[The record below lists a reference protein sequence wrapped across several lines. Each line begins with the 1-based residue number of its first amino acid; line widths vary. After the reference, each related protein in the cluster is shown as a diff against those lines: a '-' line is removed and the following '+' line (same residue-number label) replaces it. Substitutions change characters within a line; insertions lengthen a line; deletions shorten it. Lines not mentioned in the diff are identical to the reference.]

1 MPRVILVWR
10 RRFYVLALLALSL
23 SAAGIVQLWVNVSRI
38 EAALPL
44 TSLYR
49 ERDFSAF
56 FHDLTRLEAA
66 LQMAAVVPDEK
77 NYAALDFALDLAT
90 LRQRDNIGVYGE
102 SGVEGLD
109 AFNRRLAEVLARL
122 DTLRAT
128 RPQDGIGLG
137 AELDRISGL
146 RAELQALNDA
156 LFQSSMEQA
165 SSQRTSLGQLR
176 QSMSALIVLLGAFGL
191 GLAGLLLRQQRSIRT
206 LEQRDVELRAG
217 EAVQRELRERLEKI
231 ADNVPGVIYQ
241 YRQSIDGRSTYPYAS
256 QGIRALF
263 GVSPE
268 EVRRDGNR
276 VLAAIHP
283 EDRERVSESLLLS
296 AQTLQ
301 PWNCEY
307 RVGRPESPVW
317 VSAYATPQ
325 LEGDGSVLWHGYAHD
340 VSRHKAAEDEIR
352 QLAFYDPLTG
362 LPNRRLLMD
371 RLRHALA
378 GQLPGQRHGALLFID
393 LDNFK
398 TLNDTQ
404 GHEYGDHLL
413 CQVAERLVSSVRGA
427 DTVARLGGDEFVVM
441 LQDLSAQPREA
452 VAAAEAV
459 GDKILLALNSPYLI
473 AGREFHS
480 TPSIG
485 ITLFDAA
492 DQHIDE
498 LLKRADLAM
507 YQAKEAGRNTL
518 RFFDPAMQAEVAAYS
533 ALESDLRQAL
543 REGQFL
549 LHYQPQLDRS
559 GKATGAEALL
569 RWQHPARGNI
579 PPADFIPL
587 AERSGLIV
595 PVGRWVLESACRQLA
610 AWAQV
615 PATAQL
621 TLAVNVSVRQFR
633 HPDFVDQV
641 VGALDRSGADP
652 LRLKLELTESL
663 LLDDVEEIV
672 AKMTRLKQLGVGFSL
687 DDFGTGYSSLAY
699 LKRLPIE
706 QLKIDRSFVR
716 DVLTDPNDAVIAR
729 TIIALGQSLGLS
741 VMAEG
746 VETEAQYAFL
756 SRHGCEAF
764 QGFLF
769 GQPKAEWSLLGASPA
784 VSFS

>member
-1 MPRVILVWR
+1 MPRVIQVWR

-23 SAAGIVQLWVNVSRI
+23 SAVGMVQLWVNVSRI

-66 LQMAAVVPDEK
+66 LQLAAAVPTEK
-77 NYAALDFALDLAT
+77 NYAALDFALDLAA

-109 AFNRRLAEVLARL
+109 AFNRELAAVLARL
-122 DTLRAT
+122 DTLSASQ
-128 RPQDGIGLG
+128 PPDSAGLS
-137 AELDRISGL
+137 AELERMSAL
-146 RAELQALNDA
+146 RRELQSLNDA

-165 SSQRTSLGQLR
+165 SRQRTSLGELR

-191 GLAGLLLRQQRSIRT
+191 GLAGLLLRQQRSIRA
-206 LEQRDVELRAG
+206 LEQRDGELRAG

-241 YRQSIDGRSTYPYAS
+241 YRQSVDGRSAYPYAS

-268 EVRRDGNR
+268 EVRRDGNK

-283 EDRERVSESLLLS
+283 EDRERVKESLLLS

-307 RVGRPESPVW
+307 RVARQESPVW

-378 GQLPGQRHGALLFID
+378 GHVRGQRHGALLFID

-413 CQVAERLVSSVRGA
+413 CQVAERLVASVRGA

-441 LQDLSAQPREA
+441 LEDLSAGAREA

-459 GDKILLALNSPYLI
+459 GDKILLALNSPYTI

-549 LHYQPQLDRS
+549 LHYQPQLDRG

-569 RWQHPARGNI
+569 RWHHPVRGNI
-579 PPADFIPL
+579 PPSEFIAL

-595 PVGRWVLESACRQLA
+595 PIGRWVLETACRQLA
-610 AWAQV
+610 AWAQL
-615 PATAQL
+615 PDTAQL

-633 HPDFVDQV
+633 HPDFVDLV

-784 VSFS
+784 GSFG